1 MSAPG
6 TKREFGPGH
15 FQVGK
20 PTYCRL
26 PSPSVGF
33 NPEAAANTDDVADA
47 YWWAHQQPRSA
58 WSNEIELRPYTELW
72 TC

>member
-1 MSAPG
+1 MGRSSARAAAMRG
-6 TKREFGPGH
+6 YHGD
-15 FQVGK
+15 
-20 PTYCRL
+20 
-26 PSPSVGF
+26 SF